1 VQFSIVLAVRGGMA
15 ATPANLRTLADRL
28 PEGAA

>member
-1 VQFSIVLAVRGGMA
+1 VQFSIVLGVRGGMA